1 MEGTTLSQEEKNA
14 LEYVQG
20 VKAFFIQLIIYVIVI
35 TGLFVIN
42 YLTNPDYIWAKWPAM
57 GWGIGVVIHGI
68 KAFGVFNIFGPDW
81 EKRQVEKRL
90 GRKL

>member
-1 MEGTTLSQEEKNA
+1 MEGTTLSQEERMA

-35 TGLFVIN
+35 SGLFVIN
-42 YLTNPDYIWAKWPAM
+42 YMSYPDYIWAKWPAM
-57 GWGIGVVIHGI
+57 GWGIGVAIHGI
-68 KAFGVFNIFGPDW
+68 KAFGMISFFGPDW
-81 EKRQVEKRL
+81 EKRRVEKRL